1 MNKAI
6 ADHANNKRDLQ
17 DNLDLKHIQTRI
29 IETEKKLEFL
39 EKHGSDV
46 DYEQIVRDKAIQK
59 GKWDDMLTKCV
70 LIDGQMTEKNKQ
82 IISINADLQLSKYKD
97 AVRDYKMKFHE
108 SVVLAK
114 IVKDLETY
122 SGALEKALSSF
133 HADKMDKINEQI
145 QDLWRSIYKGNDID
159 YIKINTEET
168 KVTGNTKKRSYTYR
182 VVASKNERFM
192 DFRGQ
197 SSAGQRVLACLIIRI
212 ALAETFSGNC
222 GVLAL
227 DEPTTNL
234 DSINIMSL
242 CEALNRLVEERE
254 AQSNFLL
261 LVITHDEEFINSLR
275 GITSYWHVKRDETG
289 KSKLEKLRVAR
300 S

>member
-1 MNKAI
+1 M
-6 ADHANNKRDLQ
+6 
-17 DNLDLKHIQTRI
+17 DLKKIQTRI
-29 IETEKKLEFL
+29 IHKEKELSDLKKTENEVDFEQVV
-39 EKHGSDV
+39 EKRAKIHAEMTRLHTERIRIG
-46 DYEQIVRDKAIQK
+46 
-59 GKWDDMLTKCV
+59 
-70 LIDGQMTEKNKQ
+70 GQMKEKNNQIESIRNELKQ
-82 IISINADLQLSKYKD
+82 PKYKD
-97 AVRDYKMKFHE
+97 SVRNYKKALYE
-108 SVVLAK
+108 SVVLSK

-122 SGALEKALSSF
+122 GSALEKALTKF
-133 HADKMDKINEQI
+133 HADKMDKINRQI
-145 QDLWRSIYKGNDID
+145 RDLWRSIYKGNDID
-159 YIKINTEET
+159 YIQINTEET
-168 KVTGNTKKRSYTYR
+168 KGSVKKRSYTYR
-182 VVASKNERFM
+182 VVASKNDRFM

-234 DSINIMSL
+234 DSMNILSL

-261 LVITHDEEFINSLR
+261 LVITHDEDFINSMTSIR
-275 GITSYWHVKRDETG
+275 SYWHVTRDENG

-300 S
+300 A